1 MRNRNYIYKKLE
13 SLDSTLSTLRHMV
26 NTAQPVEAF
35 IAEIEKGMDIVEE
48 IKSQVE
54 NEPQSPNEMNHL

>member
-13 SLDSTLSTLRHMV
+13 SLDSTMSTLRHMV
-26 NTAQPVEAF
+26 STSQPIDAF
-35 IAEIEKGMDIVEE
+35 ITEIEKGMDIIEE

-54 NEPQSPNEMNHL
+54 NEPQSPNEVNRL